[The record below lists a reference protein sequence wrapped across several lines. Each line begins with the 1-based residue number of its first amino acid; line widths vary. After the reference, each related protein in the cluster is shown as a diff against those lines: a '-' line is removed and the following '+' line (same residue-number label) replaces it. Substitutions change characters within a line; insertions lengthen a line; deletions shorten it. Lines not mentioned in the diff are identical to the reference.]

1 MHLFKEKKSTIVL
14 IPARLNSKRL
24 RQKITRTI
32 NGTPLIVHV
41 VNRAKKMGIG
51 KVVVA
56 SGDEKISRILDKNK
70 IESHLTLKKH
80 KSGSD
85 RIYEVYQKF
94 YKNYHIIV
102 NLQGDM
108 PYFSHE
114 LIKNTLDL
122 MHDKN
127 VDIATS
133 AVKLKE
139 INRNNENVVKVR
151 VKMDKNKKGFAKD
164 FFREPSSSN
173 HLYHHIGIY
182 IYTSSSLRKFI
193 SLSQTANEKNRK
205 LEQMRAL
212 DNKLKIKVAL
222 TNHEPFSVD
231 TLSDLRKIR
240 YFLKMKQNK

>member
-1 MHLFKEKKSTIVL
+1 MHLFKEKKPSIVL

-24 RQKITRTI
+24 RQKVTRTI
-32 NGTPLIVHV
+32 NGIPLIVHV
-41 VNRAKKMGIG
+41 VNRAKKMRIG

-56 SGDEKISRILDKNK
+56 SGDEKISKILDKNK